1 MFNSLLIYFFIL
13 ILYKMA
19 TQNGRARNVG
29 KLVNRTNTC
38 GGDNKTGLP
47 SKIGAIANRIS
58 LGCKHS
64 CPKNLVCKPKTFI
77 RMNYRAGKKYLG

>member
-1 MFNSLLIYFFIL
+1 MT
-13 ILYKMA
+13 

-29 KLVNRTNTC
+29 KLVVRTNTC

-64 CPKNLVCKPKTFI
+64 CPRNLVCQPKKFI

>member
-1 MFNSLLIYFFIL
+1 MT
-13 ILYKMA
+13 

-64 CPKNLVCKPKTFI
+64 CPKNLVCQPKKFI
-77 RMNYRAGKKYLG
+77 RMNYRAGHKYLG